1 MDKGAKHYERF
12 LCGDKNAIADIITE
26 YRTGLEL
33 YLYSVFGDIAVAE
46 EITQETFVKLFTK
59 KPKFR
64 GKSTF
69 KTWLYAIGK
78 NSAVNYMKKSSRN
91 ISLDEALTQ
100 TAQSDVAA
108 LEELYFAD
116 ERKKAVHR
124 ALGKLKK
131 EYKEVLWLTY
141 FEGMSNKESAAVMN
155 KSVHN
160 IHTLLTRARQAL
172 KKQLE
177 EDGFDYEI

>member
-1 MDKGAKHYERF
+1 MDKGAQYYERF
-12 LCGDKNAIADIITE
+12 LHGDKNAIADIIEE

-33 YLYSVFGDIAVAE
+33 YIYSVTGDISLAE

-59 KPKFR
+59 RPRFR
-64 GKSTF
+64 ASASF
-69 KTWLYAIGK
+69 KTWLYTIGK
-78 NSAVNYMKKSSRN
+78 NSALNYIKKHSRGV
-91 ISLDEALTQ
+91 SLDREDIPEL
-100 TAQSDVAA
+100 QSDVET
-108 LEELYFAD
+108 LEEIYLAD

-131 EYKEVLWLTY
+131 EYREVLWLTY
-141 FEGMSNKESAAVMN
+141 FEGMSNKESADIM
-155 KSVHN
+155 KKKVHN
-160 IHTLLTRARQAL
+160 IHSLLSRARQAL

>member
-1 MDKGAKHYERF
+1 MDKGAQHYERF
-12 LCGDKNAIADIITE
+12 LHGDKNAIADIIEE
-26 YRTGLEL
+26 YRAGLEL
-33 YLYSVFGDIAVAE
+33 YLYSVVGDIGLAE

-59 KPKFR
+59 KPGFR
-64 GKSTF
+64 AKASF
-69 KTWLYAIGK
+69 KTWLYTIGK
-78 NSAVNYMKKSSRN
+78 NSALNYLKKHRRDLSSDRE
-91 ISLDEALTQ
+91 DMPDFEG
-100 TAQSDVAA
+100 DVAT
-108 LEELYFAD
+108 LEEICIAD
-116 ERKKAVHR
+116 ERKKAVHK

-131 EYKEVLWLTY
+131 EYREVLWLTY
-141 FEGMSNKESAAVMN
+141 FEDMSSKESAAVMN

>member
-1 MDKGAKHYERF
+1 MDKGAQAYERF
-12 LCGDKNAIADIITE
+12 LLGDKNAIAEIIEE
-26 YRTGLEL
+26 YRAGLEL
-33 YLYSVFGDIAVAE
+33 YLYSVTGDINLAE

-59 KPKFR
+59 RPRFR
-64 GKSTF
+64 KNASF
-69 KTWLYAIGK
+69 KTWLYTIGK
-78 NSAVNYMKKSSRN
+78 NSALNYLKRSSRS
-91 ISLDEALTQ
+91 ISLDREDMPEME
-100 TAQSDVAA
+100 SDVET
-108 LEELYFAD
+108 LEEICLAD

-131 EYKEVLWLTY
+131 EYREVLWLTY

-155 KSVHN
+155 KKVHN

>member
-1 MDKGAKHYERF
+1 MDKGAQHYERF
-12 LCGDKNAIADIITE
+12 LAGDKKAVADIIEE
-26 YRTGLEL
+26 YRVGLEL
-33 YLYSVFGDIAVAE
+33 YLYSVVGDVGLAE

-59 KPKFR
+59 KPKF
-64 GKSTF
+64 KAKASF
-69 KTWLYAIGK
+69 KPWLYTIGK
-78 NSAVNYMKKSSRN
+78 NSALNYIKKHSRSV
-91 ISLDEALTQ
+91 SLDKEKMMYLQ
-100 TAQSDVAA
+100 KDVDM
-108 LEELYFAD
+108 LEEIYLAD
-116 ERKKAVHR
+116 ERKKAVHK

-141 FEGMSNKESAAVMN
+141 FEGMSNKESADVMN

>member
-1 MDKGAKHYERF
+1 MDKGAQHYERF
-12 LCGDKNAIADIITE
+12 LNGDKNAIADIIEE
-26 YRTGLEL
+26 YRVGLEL
-33 YLYSVFGDIAVAE
+33 YLYSVVGDIDLAE

-59 KPKFR
+59 KPRFKA
-64 GKSTF
+64 KASF
-69 KTWLYAIGK
+69 KTWLYTIGK
-78 NSAVNYMKKSSRN
+78 NSAINYIKRYSRN
-91 ISLDEALTQ
+91 ISLDREDIL
-100 TAQSDVAA
+100 SKEKDVST
-108 LEELYFAD
+108 LEEIYLAD
-116 ERKKAVHR
+116 ERKKAVHK

>member
-1 MDKGAKHYERF
+1 MDKGALYYERF
-12 LCGDKNAIADIITE
+12 LSGDKNAIADIIKE
-26 YRTGLEL
+26 YRAGLEL
-33 YLYSVFGDIAVAE
+33 YLYSVVGDICVAE

-59 KPKFR
+59 KPRFR
-64 GKSTF
+64 RSASF
-69 KTWLYAIGK
+69 KTWLYTIGK
-78 NSAVNYMKKSSRN
+78 NSALNYIKKHSR
-91 ISLDEALTQ
+91 SVSFDRESMACL
-100 TAQSDVAA
+100 QSDVEA
-108 LEELYFAD
+108 LEEIYISD
-116 ERKKAVHR
+116 ERKKAVHK

-141 FEGMSNKESAAVMN
+141 FEGMSSKESAAVMN

>member
-1 MDKGAKHYERF
+1 MDKGAQHYERF
-12 LCGDKNAIADIITE
+12 LRGDKNAIADIIEE
-26 YRTGLEL
+26 YRVGLEL
-33 YLYSVFGDIAVAE
+33 YLYSVTGDISLAE

-59 KPKFR
+59 RPRFR
-64 GKSTF
+64 ARAGF
-69 KTWLYAIGK
+69 KTWLYTIGK
-78 NSAVNYMKKSSRN
+78 NSALNYIRRHSRSV
-91 ISLDEALTQ
+91 SLDREDMPEIED
-100 TAQSDVAA
+100 DVAA
-108 LEELYFAD
+108 LEEIYLAD

-131 EYKEVLWLTY
+131 EYKEILWLTY

-155 KSVHN
+155 KKVHN

>member
-1 MDKGAKHYERF
+1 MDKGARHYERF
-12 LCGDKNAIADIITE
+12 LSGDKNAIADIIGD

-33 YLYSVFGDIAVAE
+33 YLYSVTGDICVAE

-59 KPKFR
+59 KPRFK
-64 GKSTF
+64 GKSSF
-69 KTWLYAIGK
+69 KTWLYTIGK
-78 NSAVNYMKKSSRN
+78 NTALNYLKRYNRN
-91 ISLDEALTQ
+91 VSLDRTDIAEAEN
-100 TAQSDVAA
+100 DVVS
-108 LEELYFAD
+108 LEEIYIAD
-116 ERKKAVHR
+116 ERKKAVHK

-141 FEGMSNKESAAVMN
+141 FEEMSNKESAEVMD

-160 IHTLLTRARQAL
+160 IHTMLTRARQAL

-177 EDGFDYEI
+177 EEGFDYEI